1 MPPRLRN
8 RLAIG
13 AAAILALAAGISVAL
28 YDRAPADATA
38 LLALSLPDP
47 AGHPQ
52 PLAQWQGKVLVVNFW
67 ATWCAPCREEMPD
80 LVRAQKEYGAKGLQ
94 IVGIAADNADKV
106 QQFAKEIELNY
117 PALIG
122 GYAAIDLSK
131 DLGNNLV
138 ALPFTL
144 VLDRQGKVAYTH
156 LGPVKPDKL
165 RDVVT
170 KLL

>member
-1 MPPRLRN
+1 MAPQLRS
-8 RLAIG
+8 RVAIG
-13 AAAILALAAGISVAL
+13 AAALLALGAGIGLAL
-28 YDRAPADATA
+28 FDRAPADASA
-38 LLALSLPDP
+38 LLALTLPDP
-47 AGHPQ
+47 SGRPQ
-52 PLAQWQGKVLVVNFW
+52 PLSQWQGKVLVVNFW
-67 ATWCAPCREEMPD
+67 ATWCGPCREEMPD

-94 IVGIAADNADKV
+94 IVGIAADDADKV

-131 DLGNNLV
+131 DLGNSLV

-144 VLDRQGKVAYTH
+144 VVDRQGKVAYTH

-165 RDVVT
+165 RDVIT

>member
-1 MPPRLRN
+1 MAPQLRN
-8 RLAIG
+8 RVLIG
-13 AAAILALAAGISVAL
+13 AAAILALAAGIGFAL
-28 YDRAPADATA
+28 FDRAPADATA
-38 LLALSLPDP
+38 LLAMSLPDSS
-47 AGHPQ
+47 GRPQ

-67 ATWCAPCREEMPD
+67 ATWCAPCRDEMPD
-80 LVRAQKEYGAKGLQ
+80 LVRAQKEYGPKGLQ
-94 IVGIAADNADKV
+94 IVGIAADDAGKV

-144 VLDRQGKVAYTH
+144 VLDRHGKVAYTH

-165 RDVVT
+165 RDVIT
-170 KLL
+170 GLL

>member
-1 MPPRLRN
+1 MAPRLRN
-8 RLAIG
+8 RVAIG
-13 AAAILALAAGISVAL
+13 AAAILALAAGIGLAL
-28 YDRAPADATA
+28 FDRAPADTTA
-38 LLALSLPDP
+38 LMALSLPDP
-47 AGHPQ
+47 SGRPQ
-52 PLAQWQGKVLVVNFW
+52 PLAQWHGKVLVVNFW

-80 LVRAQKEYGAKGLQ
+80 LVRAQTEYGTKGLQ

-131 DLGNNLV
+131 DLGNTLV

-144 VLDRQGKVAYTH
+144 ILDRQGKVAYTH

-165 RDVVT
+165 RAVIT

>member
-1 MPPRLRN
+1 MAPQLRS
-8 RLAIG
+8 RVSIG
-13 AAAILALAAGISVAL
+13 AAALLALGAGIGLAL
-28 YDRAPADATA
+28 FDRAPADASA
-38 LLALSLPDP
+38 LLALTLPDP
-47 AGHPQ
+47 SGRPQ
-52 PLAQWQGKVLVVNFW
+52 PLSQWQGKVLVVNFW
-67 ATWCAPCREEMPD
+67 ATWCGPCREEMPD

-94 IVGIAADNADKV
+94 IVGIAADDADKV

-131 DLGNNLV
+131 DLGNSLV

-144 VLDRQGKVAYTH
+144 VVDRQGKVAYTH

-165 RDVVT
+165 RDVIT

>member
-1 MPPRLRN
+1 MAPQLRS
-8 RLAIG
+8 RVSIG
-13 AAAILALAAGISVAL
+13 AAALLALGAGIGLAL
-28 YDRAPADATA
+28 FDRAPADASA
-38 LLALSLPDP
+38 LLALTLPDP
-47 AGHPQ
+47 SGRPQ
-52 PLAQWQGKVLVVNFW
+52 PLSQWQGKVLVVNFW
-67 ATWCAPCREEMPD
+67 ATWCGPCREEMPD

-94 IVGIAADNADKV
+94 IVGIAADDADKV

-131 DLGNNLV
+131 DLGNSLV

-144 VLDRQGKVAYTH
+144 VVDRHGRVAYTH

-165 RDVVT
+165 RDVIT

>member
-1 MPPRLRN
+1 MAPPLRN
-8 RLAIG
+8 RVAIA
-13 AAAILALAAGISVAL
+13 AAAILALAAGIGLAL
-28 YDRAPADATA
+28 FDRAPADTTA

-47 AGHPQ
+47 TGRPQ
-52 PLAQWQGKVLVVNFW
+52 PLSQWHGKVLVVNFW

-94 IVGIAADNADKV
+94 IIGIAADNADKV
-106 QQFAKEIELNY
+106 QEFAKEIGLNY

-131 DLGNNLV
+131 DLGNSLV

-144 VLDRQGKVAYTH
+144 ILDRQGKVAYTH
-156 LGPVKPDKL
+156 LGPLKPDKL
-165 RDVVT
+165 RDVIT

>member
-1 MPPRLRN
+1 MAPQLRS
-8 RLAIG
+8 RVAIW
-13 AAAILALAAGISVAL
+13 AAALLALGAGIGLAL
-28 YDRAPADATA
+28 FDRAPADASA
-38 LLALSLPDP
+38 LLALTLPDP
-47 AGHPQ
+47 SGRPQ
-52 PLAQWQGKVLVVNFW
+52 PLSQWQGKVLVVNFW
-67 ATWCAPCREEMPD
+67 ATWCGPCREEMPD

-94 IVGIAADNADKV
+94 IVGIAADDADKV
-106 QQFAKEIELNY
+106 QQFAKEIQLNY

-131 DLGNNLV
+131 DLGNSLV

-144 VLDRQGKVAYTH
+144 VVDRQGKVAYTH

-165 RDVVT
+165 RDVIT

>member
-1 MPPRLRN
+1 MAPQLRS
-8 RLAIG
+8 RVAIG
-13 AAAILALAAGISVAL
+13 AAALLALGAGIGLAL
-28 YDRAPADATA
+28 FDRAPADASA
-38 LLALSLPDP
+38 LLALTLPDP
-47 AGHPQ
+47 SGRPQ
-52 PLAQWQGKVLVVNFW
+52 PLSQWQGKVLVVNFW
-67 ATWCAPCREEMPD
+67 ATWCGPCREEMPD

-94 IVGIAADNADKV
+94 IVGIAADDADKV
-106 QQFAKEIELNY
+106 QQFAKEIQLNY

-131 DLGNNLV
+131 DLGNSLV

-144 VLDRQGKVAYTH
+144 VVDRHGRVAYTH

-165 RDVVT
+165 RDVIT

>member
-1 MPPRLRN
+1 MAPPLRN
-8 RLAIG
+8 RVAIA
-13 AAAILALAAGISVAL
+13 AAAILALAAGIGLAL
-28 YDRAPADATA
+28 FDRAPADTAA

-47 AGHPQ
+47 TGRPQ
-52 PLAQWQGKVLVVNFW
+52 PLSQWHGKVLVVNFW

-94 IVGIAADNADKV
+94 IIGIAADNADKV
-106 QQFAKEIELNY
+106 QEFAKEIGLNY

-131 DLGNNLV
+131 DLGNSLV

-144 VLDRQGKVAYTH
+144 ILDRQGKVAYTH
-156 LGPVKPDKL
+156 LGPLKPDKL
-165 RDVVT
+165 RDVIT

>member
-1 MPPRLRN
+1 MAPQLRS
-8 RLAIG
+8 RVAIG
-13 AAAILALAAGISVAL
+13 AAALLALGAGIGLAL
-28 YDRAPADATA
+28 FDRAPADASA
-38 LLALSLPDP
+38 LLALTLPDP
-47 AGHPQ
+47 SGHPQ
-52 PLAQWQGKVLVVNFW
+52 PLSQWQGKVLVVNFW
-67 ATWCAPCREEMPD
+67 ATWCGPCREEMPD

-94 IVGIAADNADKV
+94 IVGIAADDADKV
-106 QQFAKEIELNY
+106 QQFAKEIQLNY

-131 DLGNNLV
+131 DLGNSLV

-144 VLDRQGKVAYTH
+144 VVDRHGKVAYTH

-165 RDVVT
+165 RDVIT

>member
-1 MPPRLRN
+1 MAPQLRS
-8 RLAIG
+8 RVSIG
-13 AAAILALAAGISVAL
+13 AAALLALGAGIGLAL
-28 YDRAPADATA
+28 FDRAPADASA
-38 LLALSLPDP
+38 LLALTLPDP
-47 AGHPQ
+47 SGRPQ
-52 PLAQWQGKVLVVNFW
+52 PLSQWQGKVLVVNFW
-67 ATWCAPCREEMPD
+67 ATWCGPCREEMPD

-94 IVGIAADNADKV
+94 IVGIAADDADKV

-131 DLGNNLV
+131 DLGNSLV

-144 VLDRQGKVAYTH
+144 VVDRKGKVAYTH

-165 RDVVT
+165 RDVIIQ
-170 KLL
+170 LL

>member
-1 MPPRLRN
+1 M
-8 RLAIG
+8 
-13 AAAILALAAGISVAL
+13 
-28 YDRAPADATA
+28 
-38 LLALSLPDP
+38 
-47 AGHPQ
+47 
-52 PLAQWQGKVLVVNFW
+52 LVVNFW

-94 IVGIAADNADKV
+94 IVGIAADDAGKV
-106 QQFAKEIELNY
+106 QQFAKEIDLNY

-144 VLDRQGKVAYTH
+144 ILDRQGKVAYTH

-165 RDVVT
+165 RDVIT
-170 KLL
+170 GLL

>member
-1 MPPRLRN
+1 MASRLRS

-13 AAAILALAAGISVAL
+13 AAAILALAAGVGVAL
-28 YDRAPADATA
+28 LDRAPTDATA
-38 LLALSLPDP
+38 LLALSLPD
-47 AGHPQ
+47 AGGHPQ
-52 PLAQWQGKVLVVNFW
+52 PIAQWQGKVLVVNFW

-131 DLGNNLV
+131 ELGNSLV

-144 VLDRQGKVAYTH
+144 ILDRRGKVAYTH

>member
-1 MPPRLRN
+1 MAPQLRS
-8 RLAIG
+8 RVAIG
-13 AAAILALAAGISVAL
+13 AAALLALGAGIGLAL
-28 YDRAPADATA
+28 FDRAPADASA
-38 LLALSLPDP
+38 LLALTLPDP
-47 AGHPQ
+47 SGRPQ
-52 PLAQWQGKVLVVNFW
+52 PLSQWQGKVLVVNFW
-67 ATWCAPCREEMPD
+67 ATWCGPCREEMPD

-94 IVGIAADNADKV
+94 IVGIAADDADKV

-131 DLGNNLV
+131 DLGNSLV

-144 VLDRQGKVAYTH
+144 VVDRHGRVAYTH

-165 RDVVT
+165 RDVIT

>member
-8 RLAIG
+8 HFAFG
-13 AAAILALAAGISVAL
+13 VAAALALAAGIGLAL
-28 YDRAPADATA
+28 FDRTPADTTS

-47 AGHPQ
+47 AGKLQ
-52 PLAQWQGKVLVVNFW
+52 PMAQWRGKVLVVNFW
-67 ATWCAPCREEMPD
+67 ATWCGPCREEMPD
-80 LVRAQKEYGAKGLQ
+80 FVRVQQEYGAKGLQ

-106 QQFAKEIELNY
+106 QQFAEEIKLNY

-122 GYAAIDLSK
+122 GYGAMDLSK
-131 DLGNNLV
+131 ELGNSLV

-144 VLDRQGKVAYTH
+144 ILDRQGKVAYTH
-156 LGPVKPDKL
+156 LGPVKADKF
-165 RDVVT
+165 REVIT

>member
-1 MPPRLRN
+1 MAPQLRS
-8 RLAIG
+8 RVSIG
-13 AAAILALAAGISVAL
+13 AAALLALGAGIGLAL
-28 YDRAPADATA
+28 FDRAPADASA
-38 LLALSLPDP
+38 LLALTLPDP
-47 AGHPQ
+47 SGRPQ
-52 PLAQWQGKVLVVNFW
+52 PLSQWQGKVLVVNFW
-67 ATWCAPCREEMPD
+67 ATWCGPCREEMPD

-94 IVGIAADNADKV
+94 IVGIAADDADKV

-131 DLGNNLV
+131 DLGNSLV

-144 VLDRQGKVAYTH
+144 VVDRHGKVAYTH

-165 RDVVT
+165 RDVIT

>member
-8 RLAIG
+8 YLAFGI
-13 AAAILALAAGISVAL
+13 AAVLALAAGIGLAM
-28 YDRAPADATA
+28 YDRTPADTTA

-47 AGHPQ
+47 TGKLQ
-52 PLAQWQGKVLVVNFW
+52 PMAQWHGKVLVVNFW

-80 LVRAQKEYGAKGLQ
+80 FVRAQQQYGGKGLQ

-106 QQFAKEIELNY
+106 QQFAEEIKLNY

-122 GYAAIDLSK
+122 GYGAMDLSK
-131 DLGNNLV
+131 ELGNSLV

-144 VLDRQGKVAYTH
+144 ILDRQGKVAYTH
-156 LGPVKPDKL
+156 LGPVKADKF
-165 RDVVT
+165 RDVIT

>member
-1 MPPRLRN
+1 MAPQLRS
-8 RLAIG
+8 RVAIW
-13 AAAILALAAGISVAL
+13 AAALLALGAGIGLAL
-28 YDRAPADATA
+28 FDRAPADASA
-38 LLALSLPDP
+38 LLALTLPDP
-47 AGHPQ
+47 SGRPQ
-52 PLAQWQGKVLVVNFW
+52 PLSQWQGKVLVVNFW
-67 ATWCAPCREEMPD
+67 ATWCGPCREEMPD

-94 IVGIAADNADKV
+94 IVGIAADDADKV

-131 DLGNNLV
+131 DLGNSLV

-144 VLDRQGKVAYTH
+144 VVDRHGRVAYTH

-165 RDVVT
+165 RDVIT

>member
-1 MPPRLRN
+1 MAPPRRSLVV
-8 RLAIG
+8 IG
-13 AAAILALAAGISVAL
+13 AAAVLALAAGIGVAL
-28 YDRAPADATA
+28 FDRTPTDASR

-47 AGHPQ
+47 TGRPQ
-52 PLAQWQGKVLVVNFW
+52 SLAQWQGKVLVVNFW

-80 LVRAQKEYGAKGLQ
+80 LVRAQNEYGAKGLQ

-131 DLGNNLV
+131 DLGNSLV

-144 VLDRQGKVAYTH
+144 ILDRQGKVAYTH
-156 LGPVKPDKL
+156 LGPVKPDEL
-165 RDVVT
+165 RAVIT

>member
-1 MPPRLRN
+1 MAPQLRN
-8 RLAIG
+8 RVVVG
-13 AAAILALAAGISVAL
+13 AVAILALAAGIGLAL
-28 YDRAPADATA
+28 FDRAPADATA

-47 AGHPQ
+47 SGRPQ
-52 PLAQWQGKVLVVNFW
+52 PLAQWPGKVLVINFW

-106 QQFAKEIELNY
+106 QQFAEEIELNY

-122 GYAAIDLSK
+122 GYAAMDLSK

-138 ALPFTL
+138 ALPFTII
-144 VLDRQGKVAYTH
+144 LDRQGNVAYTH
-156 LGPVKPDKL
+156 LGPLKPDKL
-165 RDVVT
+165 RDVIT

>member
-1 MPPRLRN
+1 MAPQLRS
-8 RLAIG
+8 RVAIG
-13 AAAILALAAGISVAL
+13 AAALLALGAGIGLAL
-28 YDRAPADATA
+28 FDRAPADASA
-38 LLALSLPDP
+38 LLALTLPDP
-47 AGHPQ
+47 SGRPQ
-52 PLAQWQGKVLVVNFW
+52 PLSQWQGKVLVVNFW
-67 ATWCAPCREEMPD
+67 ATWCGPCREEMPD

-94 IVGIAADNADKV
+94 IVGIAADDADKV

-131 DLGNNLV
+131 DLGNSLV

-144 VLDRQGKVAYTH
+144 VVDRHGKVAYTH

-165 RDVVT
+165 RDVII

>member
-1 MPPRLRN
+1 MAPQLRS
-8 RLAIG
+8 RVAIG
-13 AAAILALAAGISVAL
+13 AAALLALGAGIGLAL
-28 YDRAPADATA
+28 FDRAPADASA
-38 LLALSLPDP
+38 LLALTLPDP
-47 AGHPQ
+47 SGRPQ
-52 PLAQWQGKVLVVNFW
+52 PLSQWQGKVLVVNFW
-67 ATWCAPCREEMPD
+67 ATWCGPCREEMPD

-94 IVGIAADNADKV
+94 IVGIAADDADKV
-106 QQFAKEIELNY
+106 QQFAKEIQLNY

-131 DLGNNLV
+131 DLGNSLV

-144 VLDRQGKVAYTH
+144 VVDRQGKVAYTH

-165 RDVVT
+165 RDVIT

>member
-1 MPPRLRN
+1 MAPQLRS
-8 RLAIG
+8 RVAIW
-13 AAAILALAAGISVAL
+13 AAALLALGAGIGLAL
-28 YDRAPADATA
+28 FDRAPADASA
-38 LLALSLPDP
+38 LLALTLPDP
-47 AGHPQ
+47 SGRPQ
-52 PLAQWQGKVLVVNFW
+52 PLSQWQGKVLVVNFW
-67 ATWCAPCREEMPD
+67 ATWCGPCREEMPD

-94 IVGIAADNADKV
+94 IVGIAADDADKV

-131 DLGNNLV
+131 DLGNSLV

-144 VLDRQGKVAYTH
+144 VVDRHGKVAYTH

-165 RDVVT
+165 RDVIS

>member
-1 MPPRLRN
+1 MAPRLRN
-8 RLAIG
+8 RVAIG
-13 AAAILALAAGISVAL
+13 AAAILALAAGIGLAL
-28 YDRAPADATA
+28 FDRAPADATA
-38 LLALSLPDP
+38 LLALSLPD
-47 AGHPQ
+47 ATGRPQ
-52 PLAQWQGKVLVVNFW
+52 PLSQWHGKVLVVNFW

-80 LVRAQKEYGAKGLQ
+80 LVRAQEEYGTKGLQ

-131 DLGNNLV
+131 DLGNSLV

-144 VLDRQGKVAYTH
+144 ILDRQGKVAYTH

-165 RDVVT
+165 RDVII

>member
-1 MPPRLRN
+1 MAPQLRS
-8 RLAIG
+8 RVAIG
-13 AAAILALAAGISVAL
+13 AAALLALGAGIGLAL
-28 YDRAPADATA
+28 FDRAPADASA
-38 LLALSLPDP
+38 LLALTLPDP
-47 AGHPQ
+47 SGRPQ
-52 PLAQWQGKVLVVNFW
+52 PLSQWQGKVLVVNFW
-67 ATWCAPCREEMPD
+67 ATWCGPCREEMPD

-94 IVGIAADNADKV
+94 IVGIAADDADKV

-131 DLGNNLV
+131 DLGNSLV

-144 VLDRQGKVAYTH
+144 VVDRHGKVAYTH

-165 RDVVT
+165 RDVIT